1 MLIFPDDDERR
12 RKRTPETAEFK
23 IWRRSEW
30 PSRRK
35 GGRTRPHRP
44 SLFLSFF
51 PAFLGVQNSGTFN
64 VPELNFLPSLLF
76 FFFLARNVFFFINP
90 KIEKS
95 QTKDIKIIFL
105 VSERRREKESV
116 KERALDDG
124 TGEYSSRV
132 SLSVSLSLRKT
143 EENPSD
149 DDAKRDDVKPPPF
162 AEKKRDDRHV
172 SVVARAHVRGKSA
185 KKSTTRGGVV

>member
-1 MLIFPDDDERR
+1 M
-12 RKRTPETAEFK
+12 
-23 IWRRSEW
+23 
-30 PSRRK
+30 
-35 GGRTRPHRP
+35 
-44 SLFLSFF
+44 
-51 PAFLGVQNSGTFN
+51 
-64 VPELNFLPSLLF
+64 PELNFLPSLRF

-95 QTKDIKIIFL
+95 QTTKDIKIIFL

-162 AEKKRDDRHV
+162 AEKERDDRHV

-185 KKSTTRGGVV
+185 KKSTTRGGIV

>member
-1 MLIFPDDDERR
+1 M
-12 RKRTPETAEFK
+12 
-23 IWRRSEW
+23 
-30 PSRRK
+30 
-35 GGRTRPHRP
+35 
-44 SLFLSFF
+44 
-51 PAFLGVQNSGTFN
+51 
-64 VPELNFLPSLLF
+64 PELKFLPSLLF

-95 QTKDIKIIFL
+95 QTTKDIKKIIFL
-105 VSERRREKESV
+105 VKSERRREKESV

-124 TGEYSSRV
+124 TGEYSSSRV
-132 SLSVSLSLRKT
+132 SLSVSLSLSLRKT

>member
-1 MLIFPDDDERR
+1 L
-12 RKRTPETAEFK
+12 K
-23 IWRRSEW
+23 
-30 PSRRK
+30 
-35 GGRTRPHRP
+35 
-44 SLFLSFF
+44 
-51 PAFLGVQNSGTFN
+51 
-64 VPELNFLPSLLF
+64 FLPSLLF

-132 SLSVSLSLRKT
+132 SFLLLSLCERPRKI
-143 EENPSD
+143 
-149 DDAKRDDVKPPPF
+149 
-162 AEKKRDDRHV
+162 
-172 SVVARAHVRGKSA
+172 RAMMMQNA
-185 KKSTTRGGVV
+185 TT

>member
-1 MLIFPDDDERR
+1 
-12 RKRTPETAEFK
+12 
-23 IWRRSEW
+23 
-30 PSRRK
+30 
-35 GGRTRPHRP
+35 
-44 SLFLSFF
+44 
-51 PAFLGVQNSGTFN
+51 
-64 VPELNFLPSLLF
+64 VPELNFLPSLRF

-132 SLSVSLSLRKT
+132 SLSVSLSL
-143 EENPSD
+143 S
-149 DDAKRDDVKPPPF
+149 AKD
-162 AEKKRDDRHV
+162 
-172 SVVARAHVRGKSA
+172 RGKSE
-185 KKSTTRGGVV
+185 R